1 MTTEHRMRVR
11 GKRVT
16 TTTRR
21 RTLDQPIL
29 LVVAHGRQ
37 TATALADLTAEAS
50 NAAASIID
58 LRWDAVAD
66 EFDLTMSL
74 SVRGGPVA
82 VARAKSALRA
92 LAQRQHITVKL
103 YPMSYLGG
111 RR

>member
-1 MTTEHRMRVR
+1 MRVR

-21 RTLDQPIL
+21 RTLDRRIL

-82 VARAKSALRA
+82 MARAKAALRA

-111 RR
+111 TR